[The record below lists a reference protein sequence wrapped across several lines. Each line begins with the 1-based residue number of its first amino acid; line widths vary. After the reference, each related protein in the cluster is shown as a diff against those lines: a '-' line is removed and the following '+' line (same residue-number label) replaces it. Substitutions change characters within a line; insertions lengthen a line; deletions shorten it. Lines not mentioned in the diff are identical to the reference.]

1 MHNEYHSF
9 NYLSIKAICE
19 QKVNNFLVIKQNIV
33 VRFGIINCSIM
44 NMQSFYL
51 FLFLL
56 LFLGCQDNK
65 KPQQHFVKEKNI
77 ERPYCIDL
85 TTVEGE
91 NNITQLSEIAKN
103 ILYIPLKTA
112 DGYLI
117 KRVSQILLFNNT
129 IIVSDFN
136 NVYQFNLSGEFI
148 KKIGNKGTGPKDYS
162 SVFCLVSSPSS
173 DCFYLFTA
181 KKAHKYNSEA
191 VYEKTIPLMDSEYM
205 FYGLMPSD
213 DKLLMYLGSRFKRT
227 EDTSNVYSLIEID
240 TLGSVNSQILNHSP
254 IISNNPGMIVSTIPF
269 YKYDEHIRFMD
280 YGNDTLFTIDLS
292 GNKKPYVICQLGNMK
307 REVNTSGYSA
317 QQFESLSTKLLVDNI
332 YEDNIFLY
340 LKLIWGMN
348 KKSQYFLFNKKDGVV
363 ENIGSEGIINDID
376 GGVPFFPYL
385 IEKDGTLIMYMNAE
399 DFKEKI
405 LSSEYAKQKER
416 YGDQFD
422 KVWKLASEMRIDD
435 NPILI
440 IAKR

>member
-1 MHNEYHSF
+1 
-9 NYLSIKAICE
+9 
-19 QKVNNFLVIKQNIV
+19 
-33 VRFGIINCSIM
+33 M
-44 NMQSFYL
+44 NTQSFYL
-51 FLFLL
+51 FLL
-56 LFLGCQDNK
+56 LFLFLSCQDNK
-65 KPQQHFVKEKNI
+65 KSQQYLIKENNI
-77 ERPYCIDL
+77 ERPYHINL
-85 TTVEGE
+85 NTVEGE
-91 NNITQLSEIAKN
+91 DDNTLLSEIAKN

-117 KRVSQILLFNNT
+117 KRVNQILLFNNT

-136 NVYQFNLSGEFI
+136 NLYQFNMLGEFI
-148 KKIGNKGTGPKDYS
+148 KKIGNKGMGPKDYS

-191 VYEKTIPLMDSEYM
+191 VYEKTILLMDSEYM

-213 DKLLMYLGSRFKRT
+213 DKLLMYLGSKFKQT

-240 TLGSVNSQILNHSP
+240 TLGSVYSQIVNQSP

-269 YKYDEHIRFMD
+269 YKYDDQIRFMD
-280 YGNDTLFTIDLS
+280 YGDDTLFTIDSS
-292 GNKKPYVICQLGNMK
+292 GNKKPYAICQLGNMK
-307 REVNTSGYSA
+307 REINTSGYSA

-332 YEDNIFLY
+332 YEDKSFLY
-340 LKLIWGMN
+340 LKLLWGMD
-348 KKSQYFLFNKKDGVV
+348 KQSQYFLFNKTDGVV
-363 ENIGSEGIINDID
+363 KNIGSDGIINDID
-376 GGVPFFPYL
+376 GGVPFFPNL

-405 LSSEYAKQKER
+405 LSSEYAEQKEK
-416 YGDQFD
+416 YGDQFE
-422 KVWKLASEMRIDD
+422 KIWKLASEMSIDD
-435 NPILI
+435 NPMLI